1 MQELTSTRWQRSGS
15 SLVWAPELLAPLI
28 TGGDAVPLRTVL
40 NWYRHGFPESPP
52 DDRQTVLV
60 GGLQTVL
67 GAFGQVDAAYGWLRQ
82 NLLPLVRA
90 FQAHWDRVELVF
102 GMDGPAKLFACNEAD
117 DLVYFGKG
125 NDKAAKIRL
134 TLGIWNGAAT
144 GNGVYQLPVPGSK
157 EIGGYYVERVS

>member
-1 MQELTSTRWQRSGS
+1 MQELTSTRWHRSGS
-15 SLVWAPELLAPLI
+15 SIVWAPELLAPLI
-28 TGGDAVPLRTVL
+28 TGGDAVPMRTVL
-40 NWYRHGFPESPP
+40 EWYHHGFPESPP
-52 DDRQTVLV
+52 ADRKTVLV

-67 GAFGQVDAAYGWLRQ
+67 GSFREVDAAYGWLRQ

-90 FQAHWDRVELVF
+90 FQEHWDRVGLVF
-102 GMDGPAKLFACNEAD
+102 GMDGPAKLFTCNEAD

-125 NDKAAKIRL
+125 NEKAAKVRL

-144 GNGVYQLPVPGSK
+144 GGGVYQLPVPESK